1 MTLNQGVPAM
11 NTFPPPTPPITYF
24 GGLFTGR
31 VEVSGARIH
40 VHRDLWFDRD
50 IDGSWT
56 IVAMLPEDATA
67 KGGYPNDAPSGGIL
81 VTDPVIQSFI
91 DRLGQM
97 VADPEAFGENET
109 IGPKQTPRA
118 LDAA

>member
-1 MTLNQGVPAM
+1 VPTV

-56 IVAMLPEDATA
+56 IVVMLPEDATV

-81 VTDPVIQSFI
+81 VTDPVIQAFI
-91 DRLGQM
+91 DRLGQLL
-97 VADPEAFGENET
+97 ADPEAFGENET
-109 IGPKQTPRA
+109 IGPKHTPRA